1 MIAEWQVRCPVLRLS
16 KRLSRAKT
24 KTKCK
29 MQTQN
34 KPAMPRERTDTS
46 GVDPALANRR
56 LQCAQSTVLHLCT
69 PTTSQWKAALLS
81 MPRLSGEG
89 TPFAKCQCPIMLSFS
104 PIISVP
110 ASAAL
115 ARRVATAVPATEGRN
130 RDPAPLASST
140 SLCSAVGRNRP
151 APSPPLRPTFGRHL
165 RLRNGTPKAGGTL
178 AIVGVRVRVH
188 GSHVERGVHVPVPRH
203 ATVAANPHAVNFG
216 TDAPFPT

>member
-1 MIAEWQVRCPVLRLS
+1 MGKSDQRPVEYHGNDAMVTTLLRLS
-16 KRLSRAKT
+16 KRLSRAKTKT

-89 TPFAKCQCPIMLSFS
+89 TPFANCHKFANRSCLQTVAAGATRFR
-104 PIISVP
+104 SVQN
-110 ASAAL
+110 
-115 ARRVATAVPATEGRN
+115 V
-130 RDPAPLASST
+130 APLA
-140 SLCSAVGRNRP
+140 LGKVLAFARP
-151 APSPPLRPTFGRHL
+151 FEKKEELLQLHSR
-165 RLRNGTPKAGGTL
+165 
-178 AIVGVRVRVH
+178 VGVQRRVGHHASQREGERRDH
-188 GSHVERGVHVPVPRH
+188 RDHVR
-203 ATVAANPHAVNFG
+203 
-216 TDAPFPT
+216 